1 MAGMIII
8 RTPLRISFTG
18 GGTDLPAF
26 YKNGYGAVVSTSIDK
41 YIYITVNKRFDDSIR
56 VSYSQTEIVNH
67 VDELKHDIAR
77 ECLRMV
83 GISGGIEIT
92 SIADIPS
99 GTGLGSSSS
108 FAVGLLNALYTYVG
122 ERLSEGELANRACQI
137 EINVLGHP
145 IGKQDQ
151 YAAAYGGV
159 NYFTFE
165 RNGDVQR
172 EKISI
177 SNNDLRN
184 MNRKLMM
191 FYTGIRRSA
200 DGILSRQSQ
209 ETKNKMEVLT
219 FMRDQANHMRD
230 GLVHE
235 GFTPKFAKMLDEAWQ
250 KKKSIT
256 SGISNPEIDELYQK
270 AISAGASGGKLLG
283 AGGGGFILLYCE
295 EQYQPAV
302 REALGLREL
311 DFEISL
317 NGSRVVYFAE

>member
-1 MAGMIII
+1 MIIT

-83 GISGGIEIT
+83 GIPGGIEIT

-122 ERLSEGELANRACQI
+122 ERLSAGELAKRACQI

-165 RNGDVQR
+165 RSGDVQR
-172 EKISI
+172 EKILVSD
-177 SNNDLRN
+177 NDLRN

-209 ETKNKMEVLT
+209 ETKNKMEVLM
-219 FMRDQANHMRD
+219 FMRDQANRMRD
-230 GLVHE
+230 GLAQK
-235 GFTPKFAKMLDEAWQ
+235 GFTPDFAKMLDEAWQ

-256 SGISNPEIDELYQK
+256 AGISNPEIDELYQK
-270 AISAGASGGKLLG
+270 AISAGAAGGKLLG
-283 AGGGGFILLYCE
+283 AGGGGFILLYCDE
-295 EQYQPAV
+295 PYQPAV

>member
-1 MAGMIII
+1 MIIT

-56 VSYSQTEIVNH
+56 VNYSQTEIVNH

-83 GISGGIEIT
+83 GIPGGIEIT

-108 FAVGLLNALYTYVG
+108 FAVGLLNGLYTYVG
-122 ERLSEGELANRACQI
+122 ERLSAGELANRACQI
-137 EINVLGHP
+137 EINALGHP

-177 SNNDLRN
+177 SDNDLRN

-283 AGGGGFILLYCE
+283 AGGGGFILLYCD

-317 NGSRVVYFAE
+317 NGSQVVYFAE

>member
-1 MAGMIII
+1 MIIT

-67 VDELKHDIAR
+67 VDELKHDITR

-83 GISGGIEIT
+83 GIPGGIEIT

-122 ERLSEGELANRACQI
+122 ERLSAGELAKRACQI

-165 RNGDVQR
+165 RSGDVQR
-172 EKISI
+172 EKILVSD
-177 SNNDLRN
+177 NDLRN

-209 ETKNKMEVLT
+209 ETKNKMEVLM
-219 FMRDQANHMRD
+219 FMRDQANRMRD
-230 GLVHE
+230 GLVQK
-235 GFTPKFAKMLDEAWQ
+235 GFTPDFAKMLDEAWQ

-270 AISAGASGGKLLG
+270 AISAGAAGGKLLG
-283 AGGGGFILLYCE
+283 AGGGGFILLYCDE
-295 EQYQPAV
+295 PYQPAV

-317 NGSRVVYFAE
+317 NRSRVVYFAE

>member
-1 MAGMIII
+1 MIIT

-83 GISGGIEIT
+83 GIPGGIEIT

-122 ERLSEGELANRACQI
+122 ERLSANELAKRACQI

-209 ETKNKMEVLT
+209 ETKNKMEVLM
-219 FMRDQANHMRD
+219 FMRDQANRMRD
-230 GLVHE
+230 GLVQK
-235 GFTPKFAKMLDEAWQ
+235 GFTPDFAKMLDEAWQ

-270 AISAGASGGKLLG
+270 AISAGAAGGKLLG
-283 AGGGGFILLYCE
+283 AGGGGFILLYCDE
-295 EQYQPAV
+295 PYQPAV

>member
-1 MAGMIII
+1 MIIT

-270 AISAGASGGKLLG
+270 AISAGAAGGKLLG

>member
-1 MAGMIII
+1 MIIT

-83 GISGGIEIT
+83 GIPGGIEIT

-122 ERLSEGELANRACQI
+122 ERLSAGELAKRACQI

-165 RNGDVQR
+165 RSGDVQR
-172 EKISI
+172 EKILVSD
-177 SNNDLRN
+177 NDLRN

-209 ETKNKMEVLT
+209 ETKNKIEVLM
-219 FMRDQANHMRD
+219 FMRDQANRMRD
-230 GLVHE
+230 GLVQK
-235 GFTPKFAKMLDEAWQ
+235 GFTPDFAKMLDKAWQ

-270 AISAGASGGKLLG
+270 AISAGAAGGKLLG
-283 AGGGGFILLYCE
+283 AGGGGFILLYCDE
-295 EQYQPAV
+295 PYQPAV

>member
-1 MAGMIII
+1 MIIT

-83 GISGGIEIT
+83 GIPGGIEIT

-122 ERLSEGELANRACQI
+122 ERLSAGELANRACQI

-177 SNNDLRN
+177 SDDDLRN

-219 FMRDQANHMRD
+219 FMRDQANRMRD
-230 GLVHE
+230 GLIHE
-235 GFTPKFAKMLDEAWQ
+235 GFTPEFAKMLDEAWQ

-283 AGGGGFILLYCE
+283 AGGGGFILLYCD

>member
-1 MAGMIII
+1 MIIT

-83 GISGGIEIT
+83 GIPGGIEIT

-122 ERLSEGELANRACQI
+122 ERLSAGELAKRACQI

-165 RNGDVQR
+165 RSGDVQR
-172 EKISI
+172 EKILVSD
-177 SNNDLRN
+177 NDLRN

-209 ETKNKMEVLT
+209 ETKNKMEVLM
-219 FMRDQANHMRD
+219 FMRDQANRMRD
-230 GLVHE
+230 GLVQK
-235 GFTPKFAKMLDEAWQ
+235 GFTPDFAKMLDEAWQ

-270 AISAGASGGKLLG
+270 AISAGAAGGKLLG
-283 AGGGGFILLYCE
+283 AGGGGFILLYCDE
-295 EQYQPAV
+295 PYQPAV

-311 DFEISL
+311 DFETSL

>member
-1 MAGMIII
+1 MIIT

-83 GISGGIEIT
+83 GIPGGIEIT

-122 ERLSEGELANRACQI
+122 ERLSAEELANRACQI

-172 EKISI
+172 EKILVSD
-177 SNNDLRN
+177 NDLRN

-209 ETKNKMEVLT
+209 ETKNKMEVLM
-219 FMRDQANHMRD
+219 FMRDQANRMRD
-230 GLVHE
+230 GLVQK
-235 GFTPKFAKMLDEAWQ
+235 GFTPDFAKMLGEAWQ

-270 AISAGASGGKLLG
+270 AISAGATGGKLLG
-283 AGGGGFILLYCE
+283 AGGGGFILLCCDE
-295 EQYQPAV
+295 PYQPAV

>member
-1 MAGMIII
+1 MIIT

-83 GISGGIEIT
+83 GIPGGIEIT

-122 ERLSEGELANRACQI
+122 ERLSAGELANQACQI

-177 SNNDLRN
+177 SDNDLRN

-219 FMRDQANHMRD
+219 FMRDQANRMRD
-230 GLVHE
+230 GLIHE

-283 AGGGGFILLYCE
+283 AGGGGFILLYCD

>member
-1 MAGMIII
+1 MIIT

-122 ERLSEGELANRACQI
+122 ERLSAEELANRACQI

-270 AISAGASGGKLLG
+270 AISAGALGGKLLG